1 MDDERDDQLQGDDD
15 VQGRFAPRNPFAVP
29 EAAELPL
36 ERPAL
41 IQTRRSA
48 ALAGVVV
55 GLVAL
60 FFFVLICV
68 FASYAFG

>member
-1 MDDERDDQLQGDDD
+1 VSDERDEQLRGEGET
-15 VQGRFAPRNPFAVP
+15 QGRPAPRNPFAEP
-29 EAAELPL
+29 SADDLPP

-48 ALAGVVV
+48 ALAGVIV

>member
-1 MDDERDDQLQGDDD
+1 
-15 VQGRFAPRNPFAVP
+15 VP